1 MAVFAH
7 RTGRA
12 GPGEEVRFPIC
23 RSISCSV
30 TLSPSLVHVAS
41 CWCRQVVN
49 LERRISGLGPS
60 TFADSYGHVEHAG
73 SEMRAFLAVLEGCAG
88 PDTLLRFAA
97 LVSSPD
103 GYWRAWAPYNSDSSP
118 VPRAFR
124 AGFGFGA
131 VGWEETPGSR
141 GDGVLE
147 AGPRHWMGGR
157 MGISWMEAGPSL
169 ACREPSHRA
178 QNLEWGG
185 CDKQQMCPRQQASGW

>member
-1 MAVFAH
+1 MEPSRGRVCSQDGQGWPRGGGQVSHLPKHLLFCH
-7 RTGRA
+7 PLSLLDSRCFLLVQTGSEFREA
-12 GPGEEVRFPIC
+12 YFR
-23 RSISCSV
+23 
-30 TLSPSLVHVAS
+30 
-41 CWCRQVVN
+41 
-49 LERRISGLGPS
+49 
-60 TFADSYGHVEHAG
+60 VEHAG
-73 SEMRAFLAVLEGCAG
+73 SEMRAFLAVLEGCAS

-124 AGFGFGA
+124 AGFGFRP
-131 VGWEETPGSR
+131 VGWEETPGYR

-178 QNLEWGG
+178 QKLEWGG
-185 CDKQQMCPRQQASGW
+185 CDKQQTRPGQQASGW